1 MFRLCFVSH
10 TRRRCSIK
18 TIVSVCSLPRT
29 VAHENRLLKEFALIK
44 MENNIIILLT
54 LYPGWWLILLL
65 AGWVEEGGGW
75 CLCSLRRIESL
86 SINIS

>member
-1 MFRLCFVSH
+1 MVCVEVGLKSCFVYVSCH
-10 TRRRCSIK
+10 TLDDGVQLKQS
-18 TIVSVCSLPRT
+18 SLCVVFLVA

-65 AGWVEEGGGW
+65 AGWVEGA
-75 CLCSLRRIESL
+75 CVLCVG
-86 SINIS
+86 